1 MRDRLLFGVRIDALN
16 VSTSLDVSA
25 VDEETTEK
33 TLLALITDSA
43 QGPEEQAEEKS
54 LQSVI
59 NAAVD
64 RLCDTERLV
73 IRSYYFYG
81 TPMTETATRLHVTK
95 QRIGQIRDAA
105 LAKLRN
111 DTEIIALHDSMKS

>member
-16 VSTSLDVSA
+16 VSTSLNVSA
-25 VDEETTEK
+25 VDEKTTEK